1 MAKRRLLAALAF
13 AGALLLGAPLKTNIS
28 WDEAKPVVDAFPKDL
43 PAELKG
49 KSPAQL
55 EAAWPAWVSRSN
67 AEIRAR
73 LERGDEDSIFNF
85 WLYGTSFTKRPR
97 MTNRDVANLGGPA
110 GAADLLQGR
119 LNDLLTGIA
128 NPGAND
134 RLRFVREV
142 MRRHG
147 IDPTTPAGRDEAW
160 NYMVDLRARAH
171 ADNDR
176 YVQAGQSAQQLDDS
190 ARQSAFATL
199 FHDRGLSS
207 DTRLDVDFSIDQALK
222 ALGAKGSLKP
232 GSIRRVAIVGPGLDF
247 TDKAEGYDFYP
258 QQTIQPFAVLDS
270 LLRLSLAASADL
282 HMTTFDLSP
291 RVNQHLEAARQRAQS
306 GTPYVLQ
313 LPLDGDSP
321 AHQWNPDFEAYW
333 QHVGARIGD
342 DVPAIPSPPGASVRV
357 RAVRVRPAMALSIT
371 PRDLNIVLE
380 RLAPLN
386 EDDRFDLIIA
396 TNVLIYYNAFE
407 QALALA
413 NVSAMLRPG
422 GVFLTNYKIAPLPP
436 VESSG
441 SVITSFDRQ
450 GNGDTIFVYVRR

>member
-1 MAKRRLLAALAF
+1 
-13 AGALLLGAPLKTNIS
+13 
-28 WDEAKPVVDAFPKDL
+28 
-43 PAELKG
+43 
-49 KSPAQL
+49 
-55 EAAWPAWVSRSN
+55 
-67 AEIRAR
+67 
-73 LERGDEDSIFNF
+73 
-85 WLYGTSFTKRPR
+85 
-97 MTNRDVANLGGPA
+97 
-110 GAADLLQGR
+110 
-119 LNDLLTGIA
+119 
-128 NPGAND
+128 
-134 RLRFVREV
+134 
-142 MRRHG
+142 
-147 IDPTTPAGRDEAW
+147 
-160 NYMVDLRARAH
+160 MVDLRARAH

-176 YVQAGQSAQQLDDS
+176 YVQAGRSAQQLGDS

-199 FHDRGLSS
+199 FRDRGLSS
-207 DTRLDVDFSIDQALK
+207 DTRIDVDFSIDQALK
-222 ALGAKGSLKP
+222 ALGARGSLPP